1 LELPK
6 LTAMPYKF
14 ISALTRI
21 FFLLVCCVQITY
33 GQTRTVTGKV
43 TDEQGN
49 GIPGI
54 TVSVKGSGGG
64 TQTNSSGMFT
74 IEAAP
79 NATLV
84 FSGIGFTAQEISASE
99 TTANVVL
106 STSNTSL
113 NEVVVVGYGTAR
125 RRDVTG
131 SVVSVKSK
139 DFNRGVQT
147 SPDQLIQGK
156 AAGVMVI
163 NNSGQPGGAT
173 TVRIRG
179 AASIRSGNSPLFVV
193 DGVPLSGGSGRPG
206 FSGGGI
212 GSTPAANPLNFMN
225 PNDIASIEV
234 LKDASAT
241 AIYGSRGANGVI
253 LITTKRGI
261 TGAPSMDIS
270 GGAGVST
277 IMKRLDVLSGD
288 EYRAALKQYNLTGG
302 DFGGNVDALDAIL
315 QKAITQN
322 YNVSVGG
329 GTENGRYRI
338 SGGYLNQQGVVRESG
353 LKKYTA
359 NVTSNFKLLESRK
372 LGLDFNVLTSHTT
385 EDIAP
390 ISNDAGF
397 TGSLIGQALQWNPT
411 HPLRKPNDSLWI
423 DPAVGATTINPLVM
437 LAAWEDRANVSTVL
451 ASISPSYKIT
461 NELEYKLLYSI
472 NRSVGVRRTQVA
484 RYLNAEGIENRG
496 AAAISNNEETNQ
508 SLTHTLS
515 YNKQVTS
522 GFNLNAVVGYE
533 YLKYDSKGNGSFGLD
548 FADVGLAYYN
558 YLQYSTQS
566 SRGIGSFASPTTE
579 LQSFLSRAIMNFRD
593 RYLVTATFRADGS
606 TKFGAN
612 NKYGY
617 FPSFAF
623 GWNLHNEDFLRG
635 STAVS
640 NLKFRAS
647 WGRTGNQEFPS
658 GASLNR
664 FVVTNVGTFGQS
676 NFGNEDLRWE
686 TSTTSNVGIDFT
698 IIDSKF
704 FGSIDYFNKKSTDVL
719 YEQNIVQP
727 APGGKLWINLPG
739 YIVNKGVEV
748 SLNAAL
754 MASED
759 VSWNAGVNA
768 SFLNNTVKGFR
779 PGEVYET
786 GALHGQGISG
796 TTSQRITNN
805 QPLNTFYLRDFIGID
820 KATGQANYA
829 DGGNTLYYMG
839 SPNPKVL
846 LGFST
851 DFTFKKFMAIIN
863 MNGSFGQ
870 YVYNNTANTVLPI
883 GNLGT
888 RNIAKSLIGTSIK
901 EDASNPIAAS
911 SRYLEKGDYIKMANA
926 TLIYNIGPL
935 GKSLKNTSISL
946 TGQNLFVITNYTGF
960 DPEVNTDKSVG
971 GIPSLGIEYTP
982 YPSARTVLL
991 SINFSL

>member
-1 LELPK
+1 
-6 LTAMPYKF
+6 
-14 ISALTRI
+14 
-21 FFLLVCCVQITY
+21 
-33 GQTRTVTGKV
+33 
-43 TDEQGN
+43 
-49 GIPGI
+49 
-54 TVSVKGSGGG
+54 
-64 TQTNSSGMFT
+64 
-74 IEAAP
+74 
-79 NATLV
+79 
-84 FSGIGFTAQEISASE
+84 
-99 TTANVVL
+99 
-106 STSNTSL
+106 
-113 NEVVVVGYGTAR
+113 
-125 RRDVTG
+125 
-131 SVVSVKSK
+131 
-139 DFNRGVQT
+139 
-147 SPDQLIQGK
+147 
-156 AAGVMVI
+156 
-163 NNSGQPGGAT
+163 
-173 TVRIRG
+173 
-179 AASIRSGNSPLFVV
+179 V
-193 DGVPLSGGSGRPG
+193 DGVPLSGGSARPG

-261 TGAPSMDIS
+261 TGAPSMDVS
-270 GGAGVST
+270 GGLGVST
-277 IMKRLDVLSGD
+277 IMKRLNVLSGN
-288 EYRAALKQYNLTGG
+288 EYRAALKQYGLTGG
-302 DFGGNVDALDAIL
+302 DFGGNVNALDAVL
-315 QKAITQN
+315 QNGITQN

-338 SGGYLNQQGVVRESG
+338 SGGYLNQEGIVRESG

-359 NVTSNFKLLESRK
+359 NITSSFKLLESRK

-411 HPLRKPNDSLWI
+411 HPLRKPGNDSLWI
-423 DPAVGATTINPLVM
+423 DPAVGNTTINPLVM

-461 NELEYKLLYSI
+461 KDLEYKMLYSI

-484 RYLNAEGIENRG
+484 RFLNADQIENRG

-515 YNKQVTS
+515 YNKQITS

-533 YLKYDSKGNGSFGLD
+533 YLKYDSKGNGSFGQD
-548 FADVGLAYYN
+548 FAPVALEYYN
-558 YLQYSTQS
+558 YLQYATQS

-579 LQSFLSRAIMNFRD
+579 LQSLLSRAIMNFKD
-593 RYLVTATFRADGS
+593 KYLITATFRADGS

-623 GWNLHNEDFLRG
+623 GWNVHNEDFLRG
-635 STAVS
+635 NNAVS
-640 NLKFRAS
+640 NLKIRAS

-664 FVVTNVGTFGQS
+664 FVVTAPGIFGQA

-686 TSTTSNVGIDFT
+686 TSTTSNAGIDFT
-698 IIDSKF
+698 IFSGKI
-704 FGSIDYFNKKSTDVL
+704 FGSLDYFNKKSTDVL

-739 YIVNKGVEV
+739 YIVNKGVEI
-748 SLNAAL
+748 SLNAAISS
-754 MASED
+754 SED
-759 VSWNAGVNA
+759 MSWNAGVNA

-786 GALHGQGISG
+786 GALSGQGISG

-805 QPLNTFYLRDFIGID
+805 QPLNTFYLRDYQGID
-820 KATGQANYA
+820 KTTGQATFA

-851 DFTFKKFMAIIN
+851 DFTYKKFMAIIN

-888 RNIAKSLIGTSIK
+888 RNIAKQLIGTSIK

-926 TLIYNIGPL
+926 TLIYNLGPL